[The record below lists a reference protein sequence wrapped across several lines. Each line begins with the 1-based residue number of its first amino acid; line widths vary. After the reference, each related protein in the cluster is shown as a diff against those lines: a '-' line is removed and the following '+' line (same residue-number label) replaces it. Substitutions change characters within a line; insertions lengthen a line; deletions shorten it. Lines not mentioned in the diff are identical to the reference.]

1 MSPRDTNIVNLVGL
15 LRQAS
20 TPQLKAALFW
30 NRTQTPLDRALKRLV
45 IRNYLSRVGRR
56 HNPEFLHGLG
66 PYVYQLGPKGWHL
79 LGKQGRYWPYRSI
92 NEHALCVG
100 DALVM
105 LVAAEREGRL
115 KVLRHALEQPI
126 GDAQT
131 DLYVELDIGAPEPS
145 GYYLEIDLGTERPSR
160 ILDKCAAYWRA
171 YDNSNAPSFPWV
183 LFVVPDQ
190 YRHDELRRILRK
202 LSDNK
207 RELFKV
213 CLARDL
219 LAVVTGS

>member
-1 MSPRDTNIVNLVGL
+1 MSPRDTNIVSFVGL

-20 TPQLKAALFW
+20 TPQIKISLFW

-45 IRNYLSRVGRR
+45 DRHYLSRIGRR

-79 LGKQGRYWPYRSI
+79 LGKQGRYWPYRSV

-100 DALVM
+100 DAFTTL
-105 LVAAEREGRL
+105 LAAERKGQL
-115 KVLRHALEQPI
+115 KVLRYALEQPI
-126 GDAQT
+126 GGAQA
-131 DLYVELDIGAPEPS
+131 DMYVELDTGRPEPS
-145 GYYLEIDLGTERPSR
+145 GYFLEIDLGTERPSR

-171 YDNSNAPSFPWV
+171 YDNSTAPSFPYV

-190 YRHDELRRILRK
+190 YRYDELRRILRK
-202 LSDNK
+202 LPESK

-213 CLARDL
+213 CMGKEL
-219 LAVVTGS
+219 LATVVA